1 MVIPSVKKTRILAIH
16 AHPDDIEFQCAG
28 TLSLL
33 QRAGCQLHLTTMT
46 AGDCGSAD
54 LKPEEI
60 AQIRRDEARQS
71 ASVID
76 AEYQCLEFMDLSI
89 TADTTSHRRVTE
101 AIRKTRPDIVLTAP
115 PIDYMSDHDMTSRLV
130 RDACFSA
137 SVPNFSTHQWDPCSP
152 LEHIPHLYYMDPMEG
167 VDWFRNPVEPDF
179 YINISSTYE
188 QKKQMLACHNS
199 QRTWLQKQHGIDEYL
214 SSMHRWSSQ
223 RGKEIRVPFAEAFRQ
238 HTGHPYPQDNLLLA
252 LVCQDG
258 KGKTEQT

>member
-1 MVIPSVKKTRILAIH
+1 MVIPSVKKTRVLAIH

-33 QRAGCQLHLTTMT
+33 QRAGCQLNLTTMT

-101 AIRKTRPDIVLTAP
+101 AIRKTRPDNVLTAP
-115 PIDYMSDHDMTSRLV
+115 PIDYMSDHEVTSRLV

-152 LEHIPHLYYMDPMEG
+152 LEHIPHLY
-167 VDWFRNPVEPDF
+167 
-179 YINISSTYE
+179 
-188 QKKQMLACHNS
+188 
-199 QRTWLQKQHGIDEYL
+199 
-214 SSMHRWSSQ
+214 
-223 RGKEIRVPFAEAFRQ
+223 
-238 HTGHPYPQDNLLLA
+238 
-252 LVCQDG
+252 
-258 KGKTEQT
+258 